1 MAAIPEQYLD
11 LLSPTKKSFA
21 HLATLMKDGSPQV
34 TPVWLDFT
42 DGMIRV
48 NTARGRVKDRNLK
61 VGSRVAL
68 SISDPDN
75 PYRYV
80 QIRGKVAK
88 ETEQGA
94 DAHIDSLAKKYMGVD
109 SYPYRNAAEKRV
121 IYYIEP
127 VSGQGMNYAD
137 PRTRRFYKFSG
148 CRQGIGGY
156 APPIRA
162 AHLYAHACIW
172 RPRRGALSA
181 GGPWLPAES
190 YSRRSSRNAD
200 RRTRTCRPRAG

>member
-1 MAAIPEQYLD
+1 MAAIPEKYSD
-11 LLSPTKKSFA
+11 LLAPSKKSFA

-34 TPVWLDFT
+34 TPVWLDYT

-68 SISDPDN
+68 SIQDPEN

-109 SYPYRNAAEKRV
+109 SYRFRNAAEKRV
-121 IYYIEP
+121 IYFIEP
-127 VSGQGMNYAD
+127 TSGQGMN
-137 PRTRRFYKFSG
+137 
-148 CRQGIGGY
+148 
-156 APPIRA
+156 
-162 AHLYAHACIW
+162 
-172 RPRRGALSA
+172 
-181 GGPWLPAES
+181 
-190 YSRRSSRNAD
+190 
-200 RRTRTCRPRAG
+200 